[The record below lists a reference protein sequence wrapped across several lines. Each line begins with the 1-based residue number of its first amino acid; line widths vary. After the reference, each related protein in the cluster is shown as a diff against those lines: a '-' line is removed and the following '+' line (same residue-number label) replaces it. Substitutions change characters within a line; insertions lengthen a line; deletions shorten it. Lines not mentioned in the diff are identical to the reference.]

1 MIDKTLKQAYNKRKR
16 KELQKMTRKELR
28 NELKT
33 VYVEKISDFF
43 SGIGEEVLRTKE
55 HEIAIP
61 VVDREGN
68 EDFIKITI
76 AIPTGANKGTEPYD
90 GYSVAEEY
98 RMKTEEK
105 ERKAK
110 EKAIAKAKKI
120 ERDKK
125 YREKK
130 EELKKQREET
140 D

>member
-1 MIDKTLKQAYNKRKR
+1 
-16 KELQKMTRKELR
+16 MTRKELR

-33 VYVEKISDFF
+33 IYVEKVSDFF
-43 SGIGEEVLRTKE
+43 SGIGEEVLRTKQ

-61 VVDREGN
+61 VVDKEGN

-76 AIPTGANKGTEPYD
+76 AIPTGSNNGTEPYD

-110 EKAIAKAKKI
+110 EKATAKAKKI
-120 ERDKK
+120 ERDRK

-130 EELKKQREET
+130 EELKRQREET